1 MKRFIIIAL
10 ALFLSTTLFAQQN
23 GDTIISNN
31 PQKVRLRVLYFHI
44 EHRCNTCHSIEKYVR
59 KTLFENFQ
67 SQIDNGFIDL
77 SILNCEDPK
86 NAEISKKYDAYGA
99 TLAIT
104 PYDANGQELKS
115 EDLTGWAFKTIGNPE
130 LFISQLK
137 EKITAYLK

>member
-1 MKRFIIIAL
+1 MKKLIIIAL
-10 ALFLSTTLFAQQN
+10 GLFMSMQLFAQQN

-31 PQKVRLRVLYFHI
+31 PQKVKLRVLYFHI
-44 EHRCNTCHSIEKYVR
+44 EHRCNTCHSIETYVR

-67 SQIDNGFIDL
+67 TQIDNGLIDL
-77 SILNCEDPK
+77 SIINCEDTL
-86 NAEISKKYDAYGA
+86 NAAISKKYDAYGA

-104 PYDANGQELKS
+104 PYDANGQELKY
-115 EDLTGWAFKTIGNPE
+115 EDMTGWAFKTIGNSD

>member
-1 MKRFIIIAL
+1 MKKLIIIAL
-10 ALFLSTTLFAQQN
+10 SLFMSIQLFAQQN

-31 PQKVRLRVLYFHI
+31 PQKVKLRVLYFHI
-44 EHRCNTCHSIEKYVR
+44 EHRCNTCHSIEKYLR
-59 KTLFENFQ
+59 KTLFENFKA
-67 SQIDNGFIDL
+67 QIDSGIIDL
-77 SILNCEDPK
+77 SIMNCEDPK

-104 PYDANGQELKS
+104 PYDANGQELKY
-115 EDLTGWAFKTIGNPE
+115 EDMTGWAFKTIGNPY